1 MSSFQQGILDLDKE
15 YIMQRVESCVSF
27 LEHLGHSV
35 EIAKWDA
42 TKLRQ
47 GKNVLTLAMD
57 ATFGNIDNS
66 GIVGFEG
73 DENVAD
79 YALIV

>member
-47 GKNVLTLAMD
+47 AMD